1 MMDGLPQGILPHG
14 LPPRQRTVRS
24 RIGCVGVGLHG
35 GRRVAMTICPGPVDR
50 GVVFQRIDLPNAPVL
65 PARWDCVGDT
75 RLCTVLTDLADP
87 ATRVGTVEHLMAA
100 LATVGVTN
108 AVIEIDGAE
117 CPILDGSA
125 APFVFLLD
133 CAGVVEQ
140 DATVA
145 VVMPTRPIRVA
156 QGAAFA
162 ELRPTLEVGALALRM
177 SIEFD
182 AGAIGRQSVAIGAAE
197 PNLRSELVWA
207 RTFTLAGEIAG
218 LREAGLARGGSL
230 DNAVVVDGDRVLNPG
245 GWRMDDECARHKL
258 LDAVGDL
265 ALAGVALRG
274 RFTGHCSGHTLNN
287 QLLRAV
293 FADRANWRTVD
304 TAAVVTSES
313 GWRGAP
319 ERVAA

>member
-1 MMDGLPQGILPHG
+1 MDGLPQAIMPHG

-35 GRRVAMTICPGPVDR
+35 GRRVAMTICPAPADH
-50 GVVFQRIDLPNAPVL
+50 GVAFQRTDLPNAAVL
-65 PARWDCVGDT
+65 PARWDRVGDT
-75 RLCTVLTDLADP
+75 RLCTVLVDP
-87 ATRVGTVEHLMAA
+87 VDTAIRVGTVEHLMAA

-145 VVMPTRPIRVA
+145 LVMPTRPVRVT
-156 QGAAFA
+156 QGSAFA
-162 ELRPTLEVGALALRM
+162 ELRPTLEAVSLDLRM

-182 AGAIGRQSVAIGAAE
+182 AGAIGRQSVAAIATEPMLRAE
-197 PNLRSELVWA
+197 FIRA
-207 RTFTLAGEIAG
+207 RTFTLAGEIAR

-230 DNAVVVDGDRVLNPG
+230 ENAVVVDGHRVLNPG

-258 LDAVGDL
+258 LDVVGDL

-274 RFTGHCSGHTLNN
+274 RFTGHCSGHALNN

-293 FADRANWRTVD
+293 FADRGNWRTIE
-304 TAAVVTSES
+304 TAAATSER
-313 GWRGAP
+313 GWQGAP
-319 ERVAA
+319 ARVAA